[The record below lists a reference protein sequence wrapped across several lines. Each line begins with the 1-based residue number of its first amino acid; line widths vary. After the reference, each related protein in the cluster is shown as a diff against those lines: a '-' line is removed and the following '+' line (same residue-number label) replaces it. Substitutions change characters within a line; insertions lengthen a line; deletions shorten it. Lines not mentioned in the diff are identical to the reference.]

1 MTTPG
6 IILPANRRTGA
17 RATAVCLCAATV
29 AFAFLAAGCN
39 RTQSVKTVR
48 IGLNLELT
56 GDIPTVGTSGKNAS
70 QLFFH
75 QLNTSGGIQFPDGPM
90 AAEPILRDNA
100 AKPVQ
105 ASEVTQQ
112 LILRND
118 VVAIIGPNSS
128 ACAIPSGRIAE
139 GLKTVMISPWSTDPR
154 TTIDATAGVPKRY
167 VFRGCLTDPA
177 QARVL
182 ANFALRDLGAKTAA
196 VLYDSQGEPAKEQ
209 AGVFRETFTEGG
221 GRVVAFE
228 GYDPDTRDFTRQLTA
243 VREAQP
249 DVIFLPAYYNEV
261 PPIAR
266 QARELGITAP
276 FLGTDAWT
284 SPDLARLGGTDLEGS
299 YFCKHFS
306 SEASPE
312 EVRRF
317 VAAYESMFGQPP
329 DDVAALTYDACSLI
343 VAALHK
349 AGRNNREAVREALAQ
364 IRGFPGVTGTIT
376 FEPGSGDP
384 LKSAAI
390 LQIRD
395 GAPVWVTNAG
405 P

>member
-1 MTTPG
+1 MSPLLRKAG
-6 IILPANRRTGA
+6 I
-17 RATAVCLCAATV
+17 CLCCAGAFTLFAT
-29 AFAFLAAGCN
+29 GCD
-39 RTQSVKTVR
+39 RTAPVNTVR

-70 QLFFH
+70 QLFFQ
-75 QLNTSGGIQFPDGPM
+75 QLNNAGGAPLSDGLVPV
-90 AAEPILRDNA
+90 EPILRDNA
-100 AKPVQ
+100 AKPGQ
-105 ASEVTQQ
+105 AAEVTQQ

-118 VVAIIGPNSS
+118 VVAIVGPNSS
-128 ACAIPSGRIAE
+128 ACAIPSGRVAE

-154 TTIDATAGVPKRY
+154 TTIEATAGVPKRY
-167 VFRGCLTDPA
+167 VFRGCLTDPS

-182 ANFALRDLGAKTAA
+182 AGFALKDLGAKRAA
-196 VLYDSQGEPAKEQ
+196 VIYDSQAEPANEQ
-209 AGVFRETFTEGG
+209 AAIFRDAFTEGG
-221 GRVVAFE
+221 GQVVAFE
-228 GYDPDTRDFTRQLTA
+228 SYEPDANNLTRQLTS
-243 VREAQP
+243 VRDAQP

-284 SPDLARLGGTDLEGS
+284 SPDLARLGGADLEGS

-306 SEASPE
+306 SEASAE
-312 EVRRF
+312 EARRF

-329 DDVAALTYDACSLI
+329 DDVAALTYDACSLL

-349 AGRNNREAVREALAQ
+349 AGKNNREALREALAQ
-364 IRGFPGVTGTIT
+364 IRGFPGVTGSIT
-376 FEPGSGDP
+376 YEPGSGDP
-384 LKSAAI
+384 IKSAPI
-390 LQIRD
+390 LQIKD
-395 GAPVWVTNAG
+395 GALVWVTNAE